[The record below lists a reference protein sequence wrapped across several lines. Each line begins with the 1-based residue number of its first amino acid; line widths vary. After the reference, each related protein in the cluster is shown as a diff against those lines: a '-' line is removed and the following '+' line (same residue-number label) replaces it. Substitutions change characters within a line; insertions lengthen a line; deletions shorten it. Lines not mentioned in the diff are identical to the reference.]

1 MTKRA
6 FDFVASTI
14 GLIMLGAFM
23 SAIALAIKATS
34 AGPVFYRGERIGMN
48 GRPFDIYKFRTMVH
62 EASKRGGTSTAGDDA
77 RITALGRFLRRWK
90 LDELPQLI
98 NVWRG
103 EMSIV
108 GPRPQV
114 RWAVELYDE
123 TQRHLLSVRPGIT
136 DWASIRFRNEG
147 EILRGSLDPD
157 RDYLEKIAPEKIRLG
172 LLYVEKQSI
181 WTDLKII
188 QATFLSLFKG

>member
-14 GLIMLGAFM
+14 GLIVLGPFM
-23 SAIALAIKATS
+23 SAIALAIQATS

-48 GRPFDIYKFRTMVH
+48 GRPFDVCKFRTMVH
-62 EASKRGGTSTAGDDA
+62 DEGKKGGTSTAGDDA

-123 TQRHLLSVRPGIT
+123 MQRHLLSVRPGIT

-157 RDYLEKIAPEKIRLG
+157 RDYLDKIAPEKIRLG